1 VYGEDER
8 YIEQNFNV
16 AEVEKEEVKSE
27 YTKEM
32 SVENIK
38 LNVLIYGK
46 SGTGKTTFACCFPKP
61 FVFDFDKGM
70 LSQRG
75 KDVDYVTYGGPTAYA
90 DFEVKFKELE
100 RSCPYD
106 TIILDSVTTL
116 EEYCMDRAL
125 AANRRAMPTMNEWNV
140 LIADLKD
147 LFMRATKMSK
157 HLVVIAHEQMIQDE
171 ITGEVM
177 VRPQIV
183 GKKLPAQLPLWFDEC
198 YRAQVSRDKEGRP
211 IYSLLT
217 SADLKY
223 TAKSRI
229 NCLPSVLDWS
239 KDGKMLNAYELIIQK
254 IGEGSVK

>member
-1 VYGEDER
+1 MSNAKD
-8 YIEQNFNV
+8 
-16 AEVEKEEVKSE
+16 
-27 YTKEM
+27 M
-32 SVENIK
+32 SVDNIK

-46 SGTGKTTFACCFPKP
+46 SGTGKTTFANCFPHP
-61 FVFDFDKGM
+61 FTFDFDKGM
-70 LSQRG
+70 LSQRNR
-75 KDVDYVTYGGPTAYA
+75 DVDYVTYTSYA
-90 DFEVKFKELE
+90 EFEVKFKELE
-100 RSCPYD
+100 QNCPYD

-183 GKKLPAQLPLWFDEC
+183 GKKLPGSLPLYFDEV
-198 YRAQVSRDKEGRP
+198 YRSQVARSKEGVP
-211 IYSLLT
+211 IYSILT
-217 SADLKY
+217 ASDLKY
-223 TAKSRI
+223 TAKSRL
-229 NCLPSVLDWS
+229 NCLPSILDWS
-239 KDGKMLNAYELIIQK
+239 KDGKMLNVFDVITSK
-254 IGEGSVK
+254 IKEV

>member
-1 VYGEDER
+1 MENAKD
-8 YIEQNFNV
+8 IV
-16 AEVEKEEVKSE
+16 AAN
-27 YTKEM
+27 M
-32 SVENIK
+32 K

-46 SGTGKTTFACCFPKP
+46 SGTGKTTFANCFPHP
-61 FVFDFDKGM
+61 FTFDFDKGM

-75 KDVDYVTYGGPTAYA
+75 KDVEFETYKGANAYA
-90 DFEVKFKELE
+90 EFEVKFKELE
-100 RSCPYD
+100 QNCPYD

-125 AANRRAMPTMNEWNV
+125 MANRRVMPTMNEWNV

-183 GKKLPAQLPLWFDEC
+183 GKKLPAQLPLWFDEVF
-198 YRAQVSRDKEGRP
+198 RTQISRTKDGIP
-211 IYSLLT
+211 LYSLLT
-217 SADLKY
+217 VGDLKY
-223 TAKSRI
+223 TAKSRL
-229 NCLPSVLDWS
+229 NCLPPILDWS
-239 KDGKMLNAYELIIQK
+239 KDGKMLNAFDMIMSK
-254 IGEGSVK
+254 VKEIKV